1 MVREKLDS
9 RRIEICVLEVD
20 AVVEVEVRPADSREA
35 QARDQQ
41 QNAHIEAERVT
52 RVVKGRGNIE
62 HLGMELLVEIS
73 AHGFRGLSV

>member
-35 QARDQQ
+35 QARDPRIV
-41 QNAHIEAERVT
+41 N
-52 RVVKGRGNIE
+52 KW
-62 HLGMELLVEIS
+62 
-73 AHGFRGLSV
+73 